1 MGEAYRQA
9 GEPAAA
15 VEAFTTYLEL
25 DPNARD
31 ARLVE
36 RLIETLSGENS

>member
-1 MGEAYRQA
+1 MKS
-9 GEPAAA
+9 
-15 VEAFTTYLEL
+15 YLEL